1 MKYAIL
7 ALALILLAYLVM
19 DFNSRTAELSN
30 LTAEQKI
37 VRQRLEERQETQ
49 KVIQMKIAYATSE
62 AAVYEWAYENHL
74 VRPGD
79 IPVAPVQSVKSTSI
93 PTAKAVATET
103 PVSNL
108 EKWLMLFFDQPE

>member
-7 ALALILLAYLVM
+7 VLALILLAYLVM

-37 VRQRLEERQETQ
+37 VMQRREERLQTQ
-49 KVIQMKIAYATSE
+49 AVIQTQIAYATAE
-62 AAVYEWAYENHL
+62 PAVYQWAYENHMA
-74 VRPGD
+74 RPGD
-79 IPVAPVQSVKSTSI
+79 IPVVPVQSVKSTSI
-93 PTAKAVATET
+93 PTAKPVASET